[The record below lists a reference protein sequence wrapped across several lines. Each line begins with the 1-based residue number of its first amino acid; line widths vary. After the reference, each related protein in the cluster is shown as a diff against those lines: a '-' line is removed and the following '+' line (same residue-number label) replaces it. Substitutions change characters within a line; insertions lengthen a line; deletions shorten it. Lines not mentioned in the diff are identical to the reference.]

1 MALQESTPKAQFR
14 RTAEFHPSVWG
25 DYFINKAPCDEML
38 FSAWIKEVEVL
49 KEEVRTMLT
58 SATLKPSEKLK
69 FMDIVL
75 RLGIG
80 YHFEGEINDII
91 EHAYNTYHDNNFDDD
106 LFTVALRFRLLR
118 QYGYNVSSDIFNEF
132 KDGKGN
138 FKDNLID
145 DVEGLLSLYEASFLG
160 GHGEDTLD
168 KALSFCKTHLESAV
182 VHLVSPLADKVSHAL
197 KRPLLKGVPNHEQ
210 WHHIL
215 IYQQDEACAGAVLKL
230 AKLDFNVLQKC
241 YQDELRI
248 ISRWWIDLD
257 FATKLP
263 FARDRVIE
271 CFFWGLGAFLEPQFV
286 LARRFITK
294 VLIFLSI
301 LDDIY
306 DVHGTIEEL
315 ELFTEKI
322 ERWDTSMED
331 LPDYMKLFFEA
342 LIGFFDEIEQ
352 ETAKEGRPYCVH
364 YSREMLKNQ
373 ARAYLIEARWFNQD
387 CVPQLEEY
395 RRAGVYTSCYPMA
408 AVAWLCGMAETGS
421 KEAFEW
427 MFKNPKIVVASS
439 DIGRLMDDIT
449 SHEFEQERGHVA
461 SAVECC
467 MKQYGVSKEEAYD
480 KLRKMVES
488 DWKDINEE
496 LLKPS
501 TVPRQVLIL
510 MLNLARII
518 DVLYKDYDGYTDARN
533 ATKEMLTAFLVDP
546 LPVVA

>member
-25 DYFINKAPCDEML
+25 DYFINKAPCDE
-38 FSAWIKEVEVL
+38 
-49 KEEVRTMLT
+49 
-58 SATLKPSEKLK
+58 
-69 FMDIVL
+69 
-75 RLGIG
+75 
-80 YHFEGEINDII
+80 
-91 EHAYNTYHDNNFDDD
+91 
-106 LFTVALRFRLLR
+106 
-118 QYGYNVSSDIFNEF
+118 
-132 KDGKGN
+132 
-138 FKDNLID
+138 
-145 DVEGLLSLYEASFLG
+145 
-160 GHGEDTLD
+160 
-168 KALSFCKTHLESAV
+168 SAV
-182 VHLVSPLADKVSHAL
+182 AHLVSPLADKVSRAL
-197 KRPLLKGVPNHEQ
+197 KRPLLKGVPKHEQ

-215 IYQQDEACAGAVLKL
+215 IYQQDEACPGAVLRL

-248 ISRWWIDLD
+248 IS
-257 FATKLP
+257 
-263 FARDRVIE
+263 
-271 CFFWGLGAFLEPQFV
+271 
-286 LARRFITK
+286 
-294 VLIFLSI
+294 
-301 LDDIY
+301 
-306 DVHGTIEEL
+306 
-315 ELFTEKI
+315 
-322 ERWDTSMED
+322 RWDTSMED

-373 ARAYLIEARWFNQD
+373 ARAYLTEARWFNQD

-408 AVAWLCGMAETGS
+408 AVAWICGMAETGS

-427 MFKNPKIVVASS
+427 MSKNPKIVVASS

-480 KLRKMVES
+480 MLRKMVES

-501 TVPRQVLIL
+501 TVPRQILIL

-518 DVLYKDYDGYTDARN
+518 DVIYKDHDGYTEARS
-533 ATKEMLTAFLVDP
+533 ATKELLTAFLVDP

>member
-25 DYFINKAPCDEML
+25 DYFINKAPCDE
-38 FSAWIKEVEVL
+38 
-49 KEEVRTMLT
+49 
-58 SATLKPSEKLK
+58 
-69 FMDIVL
+69 
-75 RLGIG
+75 
-80 YHFEGEINDII
+80 
-91 EHAYNTYHDNNFDDD
+91 
-106 LFTVALRFRLLR
+106 
-118 QYGYNVSSDIFNEF
+118 
-132 KDGKGN
+132 
-138 FKDNLID
+138 
-145 DVEGLLSLYEASFLG
+145 
-160 GHGEDTLD
+160 
-168 KALSFCKTHLESAV
+168 SAV
-182 VHLVSPLADKVSHAL
+182 AHLVSPLADKVSRAL
-197 KRPLLKGVPNHEQ
+197 KRPLLKGVPKHEQ

-215 IYQQDEACAGAVLKL
+215 IYQQDEACPGAVLKL

-248 ISRWWIDLD
+248 IS
-257 FATKLP
+257 
-263 FARDRVIE
+263 
-271 CFFWGLGAFLEPQFV
+271 
-286 LARRFITK
+286 
-294 VLIFLSI
+294 
-301 LDDIY
+301 
-306 DVHGTIEEL
+306 
-315 ELFTEKI
+315 
-322 ERWDTSMED
+322 RWDTSMED

-364 YSREMLKNQ
+364 YCREMLKNQ
-373 ARAYLIEARWFNQD
+373 ARAYLTEARWFNQD

-395 RRAGVYTSCYPMA
+395 RRAGLYTSCSPMS
-408 AVAWLCGMAETGS
+408 AVAWICGMAETGS

-427 MFKNPKIVVASS
+427 MSKNPKIVVASS
-439 DIGRLMDDIT
+439 DIGRLMDGIT

-480 KLRKMVES
+480 MLRKMVES

-501 TVPRQVLIL
+501 TVPRQILIL

-518 DVLYKDYDGYTDARN
+518 DVLYKDHDGYTEARN
-533 ATKEMLTAFLVDP
+533 TTKELLTAFLVDP

>member
-25 DYFINKAPCDEML
+25 DYFIKKAPCDEML

-69 FMDIVL
+69 LMDIVL

-80 YHFEGEINDII
+80 YHFEGEFNGII

-118 QYGYNVSSDIFNEF
+118 EYGYNVSS
-132 KDGKGN
+132 
-138 FKDNLID
+138 
-145 DVEGLLSLYEASFLG
+145 
-160 GHGEDTLD
+160 
-168 KALSFCKTHLESAV
+168 
-182 VHLVSPLADKVSHAL
+182 
-197 KRPLLKGVPNHEQ
+197 GVPKHEQ

-215 IYQQDEACAGAVLKL
+215 IYQQDEACPGAVLKL

-248 ISRWWIDLD
+248 IS
-257 FATKLP
+257 K
-263 FARDRVIE
+263 
-271 CFFWGLGAFLEPQFV
+271 
-286 LARRFITK
+286 
-294 VLIFLSI
+294 
-301 LDDIY
+301 
-306 DVHGTIEEL
+306 
-315 ELFTEKI
+315 
-322 ERWDTSMED
+322 WDTSMED

-364 YSREMLKNQ
+364 YCREMLKNQ
-373 ARAYLIEARWFNQD
+373 ARAYLTEARWFNQD

-395 RRAGVYTSCYPMA
+395 RRAGVYTSCSPMS
-408 AVAWLCGMAETGS
+408 AVAWICGMAETGS

-427 MFKNPKIVVASS
+427 MSKNPKIVVASS

-480 KLRKMVES
+480 MLRKMVES

-501 TVPRQVLIL
+501 TVPRQILIL

-518 DVLYKDYDGYTDARN
+518 DVLYKDHDGYTEARN
-533 ATKEMLTAFLVDP
+533 TTKELLTAFLVDP

>member
-38 FSAWIKEVEVL
+38 FSAWIKEIEVL

-69 FMDIVL
+69 LMDVVL

-80 YHFEGEINDII
+80 YHFEGEFNGII
-91 EHAYNTYHDNNFDDD
+91 EHAYNTYHDNSFDDD

-118 QYGYNVSSDIFNEF
+118 EYGYNVSSDIFNEF

-145 DVEGLLSLYEASFLG
+145 DVEGLLSLYEASVLG
-160 GHGEDTLD
+160 GHGEETLD

-182 VHLVSPLADKVSHAL
+182 AHLVSPLADKVSRAL
-197 KRPLLKGVPNHEQ
+197 KRPLLKGVPKHEQ

-215 IYQQDEACAGAVLKL
+215 IYQQDEACPGAVLRL

-248 ISRWWIDLD
+248 IS
-257 FATKLP
+257 
-263 FARDRVIE
+263 
-271 CFFWGLGAFLEPQFV
+271 
-286 LARRFITK
+286 
-294 VLIFLSI
+294 
-301 LDDIY
+301 
-306 DVHGTIEEL
+306 
-315 ELFTEKI
+315 
-322 ERWDTSMED
+322 RWDTSMED

-373 ARAYLIEARWFNQD
+373 ARAYLTEARWFNQD

-408 AVAWLCGMAETGS
+408 AVAWICGMAETGS

-427 MFKNPKIVVASS
+427 MSKNPKIVVASS

-480 KLRKMVES
+480 MLRKMVES

-501 TVPRQVLIL
+501 TVPRQILIL

-518 DVLYKDYDGYTDARN
+518 DVIYKDHDGYTEARS
-533 ATKEMLTAFLVDP
+533 ATKELLTAFLVDP